1 MAGVKRQP
9 LRCPLLGLLGALLLL
24 LRAGAGMAAPAS
36 PVDPWAPFESPWFD
50 KVSSAEG
57 FPPAIVTALAQ
68 DREGLLWVG
77 TMVGL
82 ARYDGYRTQLFD
94 VRGEPVK
101 GLPDAYV
108 RCLLALPD
116 GGMLIGTNAG
126 GLVRFDPATNTFRV
140 YPGGPDGI
148 SDRKIFAL
156 ADDHAGGVWVA
167 TEQGLDHLDLR
178 SNAIR
183 HVDTGSDTA
192 PRNFSV
198 MQDRAGNLWL
208 GNNEG
213 LFVRHAGS
221 DRFERPAPPGD
232 AVVATVLENQIW
244 AIDEDSAGRL
254 WIGSGQAGAVYRGPH
269 GNWHPVPQFSGY
281 RKGAQHATVR
291 DFQEAAP
298 GTMWIATDGSGV
310 LAYRPGD
317 ASLQRIEH
325 DPAVPSSLPGDAVR
339 ALLHDHAG
347 NLWAATDLGLA
358 RAYLGD
364 RGAFSVLPSPLESN
378 MLSDTSVRGVYVDS
392 RGLVWIGL
400 SAGRIDV
407 IDLRAGQMR
416 HLRLGGT
423 QTLRDVQSFAEAADG
438 SIWVGTQGLAKVD
451 PHTFEISSS
460 VLPALENTPVLC
472 LRMDGNRLLIGTYD
486 GLFRYD
492 TGTGVLD
499 HIRHDPDDPTSLVS
513 NTVRQIL
520 KVGDEWWYST
530 SRGISI
536 APDSGASRG
545 FRTLTHREGDP
556 TSLPGD
562 SVSAATPGPRGH
574 LWVSTSGGLA
584 ESIGKN
590 PWRFSSIG
598 VAEGLLSDK
607 VTSALS
613 DGLGHIWA
621 STSSG
626 VARVD
631 AGSHAVRNLSSRDGL
646 HIRSYHYADAAAHA
660 PDGSLLFG
668 GLGGLTVIRPAIQID
683 DNDDAPLAITHAVLG
698 AVALPFGKL
707 PHDGDTITLDQRNRN
722 LRVDFSLL
730 DYRSPGETS
739 YSYRMTGLDDGWVD
753 IPAGAKPGANYTN
766 LAHGDYV
773 LYLRASTQGMYPR
786 TVESRL
792 LVKVAPRW
800 YETWYSKLAAVAL
813 LIGLVVLLVHL
824 RTLYLRRQALQLQ
837 RQINEHTR
845 DLRAANR
852 RLDELASTDGLTGIY
867 NRRRF
872 LELAQAECERSRE
885 QSICIALFDLDR
897 FKQVNDIH
905 GHLAGDAVIRGA
917 VAVIQRHCRQ
927 GDLLGRYGGEEFVL
941 CLPDTSVAQ
950 ASEIAER
957 ICAAMAG
964 TAVSYQDRPIQV
976 TVSIGVT
983 ALRQGESI
991 EQWLSRA
998 DKALYEAKRN
1008 GRNRYAVAS

>member
-1 MAGVKRQP
+1 
-9 LRCPLLGLLGALLLL
+9 
-24 LRAGAGMAAPAS
+24 
-36 PVDPWAPFESPWFD
+36 
-50 KVSSAEG
+50 
-57 FPPAIVTALAQ
+57 
-68 DREGLLWVG
+68 
-77 TMVGL
+77 
-82 ARYDGYRTQLFD
+82 
-94 VRGEPVK
+94 
-101 GLPDAYV
+101 
-108 RCLLALPD
+108 
-116 GGMLIGTNAG
+116 MLIGTNAG
-126 GLVRFDPATNTFRV
+126 GLVRFDPATNTFHT
-140 YPGGPDGI
+140 YPDGPEGV

-156 ADDHAGGVWVA
+156 ADDHAGGVWIA

-183 HVDTGSDTA
+183 HIDVGSEAA

-208 GNNEG
+208 GNNNG
-213 LFVRHAGS
+213 LLVRHAGS
-221 DRFERPAPPGD
+221 NHFERPSLPTD
-232 AVVATVLENQIW
+232 AAAATVLANQIW
-244 AIDEDSAGRL
+244 AIEEDRAGRL
-254 WIGSGQAGAVYRGPH
+254 WVGSGQAGAAYRDADGQ
-269 GNWHPVPQFSGY
+269 WHPVPGFSGY
-281 RKGAQHATVR
+281 RKGTQHATVR
-291 DFQEAAP
+291 DFQEAVP

-317 ASLQRIEH
+317 AAVQRIEH
-325 DPAVPSSLPGDAVR
+325 DPAMPSSLPGDAVR
-339 ALLHDHAG
+339 ALLHDRTG

-358 RAYLGD
+358 RTYLGN
-364 RGAFSVLPSPLESN
+364 RSAFSVLPSPLESN
-378 MLSDTSVRGVYVDS
+378 TLSDTSVRGVYVDS
-392 RGLVWIGL
+392 RGLIWIGL

-407 IDLRAGQMR
+407 IDLHAGRMR

-438 SIWVGTQGLAKVD
+438 SIWVGTQGLAKID
-451 PHTFEISSS
+451 PLTFEISSS
-460 VLPALENTPVLC
+460 VLPALENAPVLS
-472 LRMDGNRLLIGTYD
+472 LRLDGHRLLIGTYD
-486 GLFRYD
+486 GLYRYD
-492 TGTGVLD
+492 TRTHALD
-499 HIRHDPDDPTSLVS
+499 HIRHDPNDPTSLAS

-530 SRGISI
+530 SSGISI
-536 APDSGASRG
+536 ASDSLASRG
-545 FRTLTHREGDP
+545 FRNLGHREGDS
-556 TSLPGD
+556 TTLPGD
-562 SVSAATPGPRGH
+562 SVSAATLDPRGH

-584 ESIGKN
+584 ESVDKE

-613 DGLGHIWA
+613 DNLGHIWA
-621 STSSG
+621 STSNG
-626 VARVD
+626 VARID
-631 AGSHAVRNLSSRDGL
+631 ARSHAVRNLSSRDGL
-646 HIRSYHYADAAAHA
+646 HIHSYHYADAAAHA

-668 GLGGLTVIRPAIQID
+668 GLGGLTVIRPAIAVD
-683 DNDDAPLAITHAVLG
+683 DEDHAPLAITHAMAGTL
-698 AVALPFGKL
+698 ALPFGKL
-707 PHDGDTITLDQRNRN
+707 PRDGDEITLDQRNRS

-739 YSYRMTGLDDGWVD
+739 YSYRITGLDEDWVE
-753 IPAGAKPGANYTN
+753 IPLGAKPSANYTN

-786 TVESRL
+786 TVENRL
-792 LVKVAPRW
+792 RVKVAPRW
-800 YETWYSKLAAVAL
+800 YETWSSKLAAVVL

-872 LELAQAECERSRE
+872 LELARLECERSQE
-885 QSICIALFDLDR
+885 HSICIALFDLDR
-897 FKQVNDIH
+897 FKLINDTH
-905 GHLAGDAVIRGA
+905 GHLAGDTVIRGA
-917 VAVIQRHCRQ
+917 VDVIQRHCRQ

-941 CLPDTSVAQ
+941 CLPATSVTQ
-950 ASEIAER
+950 ASEIVER
-957 ICAAMAG
+957 ICDAMAG
-964 TAVSYQDRPIQV
+964 TAVRYQDQPIQV

-983 ALRQGESI
+983 ALHPGESI

>member
-1 MAGVKRQP
+1 VAGVKPRAP
-9 LRCPLLGLLGALLLL
+9 RRPWLGLLGAILLLFH
-24 LRAGAGMAAPAS
+24 AGAGMAAPA
-36 PVDPWAPFESPWFD
+36 DPWAPFEAPWFD
-50 KVSSAEG
+50 KVSTAEG
-57 FPPAIVTALAQ
+57 FPPTIVTALAQ

-94 VRGEPVK
+94 IRGELGK

-108 RCLLALPD
+108 RCLLVLPH

-126 GLVRFDPATNTFRV
+126 GLVRFDPATNTFHT
-140 YPGGPDGI
+140 YPTGPGGV

-156 ADDHAGGVWVA
+156 ADDHAGGVWIA

-183 HVDTGSDTA
+183 QVDTGSGTA

-208 GNNEG
+208 GNNNG
-213 LFVRHAGS
+213 LFVRRAGT
-221 DRFERPAPPGD
+221 DHFERPASPAD
-232 AVVATVLENQIW
+232 ATAATVLTNQIW

-254 WIGSGQAGAVYRGPH
+254 WAGSGQAGAVYRDPDGQ
-269 GNWHPVPQFSGY
+269 WHPVPGFSGY
-281 RKGAQHATVR
+281 SRGTQHATVR
-291 DFQEAAP
+291 DFQEAMP

-310 LAYRPGD
+310 LAYRPGE
-317 ASLQRIEH
+317 ASLRKIEH
-325 DPAVPSSLPGDAVR
+325 DPAVPSSLPGDSVR
-339 ALLHDHAG
+339 ALLHDRAG
-347 NLWAATDLGLA
+347 NLWAATDLGLT
-358 RAYLGD
+358 RTYLGD
-364 RGAFSVLPSPLESN
+364 RGAFSVLPSPLEPN
-378 MLSDTSVRGVYVDS
+378 TLSDTSVRGVYVDS
-392 RGLVWIGL
+392 RGLIWIGL

-407 IDLRAGQMR
+407 IDLHTGQMR

-423 QTLRDVQSFAEAADG
+423 QTLRDVQAFAEAPDG
-438 SIWVGTQGLAKVD
+438 WIWVGTQGLARID
-451 PHTFEISSS
+451 PNTFAISSS
-460 VLPALENTPVLC
+460 VLPALENVPVLS
-472 LRMDGNRLLIGTYD
+472 LRPDGDRLLIGTYD
-486 GLFRYD
+486 GLYRYD
-492 TGTGVLD
+492 TGTHMLD
-499 HIRHDPDDPTSLVS
+499 HIRHDPNDPTSLAS

-536 APDSGASRG
+536 ASDSGASRG
-545 FRTLTHREGDP
+545 FRNLSHREGDP
-556 TSLPGD
+556 AALPGD
-562 SVSAATPGPRGH
+562 SVSATTVGPQGH

-584 ESIGKN
+584 ESIGQA

-598 VAEGLLSDK
+598 VNEGLLSDK
-607 VTSALS
+607 VTSALA
-613 DGLGHIWA
+613 DDLGHIWA
-621 STSSG
+621 STSNG
-626 VARVD
+626 IARVD
-631 AGSHAVRNLSSRDGL
+631 ARSHAVRNLGSRDGL
-646 HIRSYHYADAAAHA
+646 HIRSYHYADAAAQTR
-660 PDGSLLFG
+660 DGSLLFG
-668 GLGGLTVIRPAIQID
+668 GLGGLTVIRPAIQVD
-683 DNDDAPLAITHAVLG
+683 DEDDAPLAITHAVLG
-698 AVALPFGKL
+698 TMVLPFGKL

-722 LRVDFSLL
+722 LRLDFSLL

-739 YSYRMTGLDDGWVD
+739 YSYRMTGLDEGWID
-753 IPAGAKPGANYTN
+753 IPVGAKPSANYTN
-766 LAHGDYV
+766 LAHGNYV
-773 LYLRASTQGMYPR
+773 LYLRANTQGMYPR

-800 YETWYSKLAAVAL
+800 YETWVSKLAAVAL
-813 LIGLVVLLVHL
+813 LIGLMLLLVHL

-845 DLRAANR
+845 DLRAANQ

-872 LELAQAECERSRE
+872 LELARLECERSRE
-885 QSICIALFDLDR
+885 HSICIALFDLDR
-897 FKQVNDIH
+897 FKLINDTH
-905 GHLAGDAVIRGA
+905 GHLAGDTVIRGA
-917 VAVIQRHCRQ
+917 VEVIQRHCRQ
-927 GDLLGRYGGEEFVL
+927 RDLLGRYGGEEFVL
-941 CLPDTSVAQ
+941 CLPDTSVDQ

-964 TAVSYQDRPIQV
+964 TAVPYQDRPIHV

-983 ALRQGESI
+983 ALHPGESI

>member
-24 LRAGAGMAAPAS
+24 LRAGAGMAAPA
-36 PVDPWAPFESPWFD
+36 DPWAPFESPWFD

-126 GLVRFDPATNTFRV
+126 GLVRFDPATNTFHV

-339 ALLHDHAG
+339 ALLHDRAG

-556 TSLPGD
+556 ASLPGD

-730 DYRSPGETS
+730 DYRSPRRNLVQLPHDRPGRRLGRHPGRRQTRRELHQPRARRLRAVS
-739 YSYRMTGLDDGWVD
+739 ARQHAGHVPAHGRKPPAREGRPPLVRDLVQQAGRGRAADRPGGAAGASAHALPA
-753 IPAGAKPGANYTN
+753 PAGAAAAATDQRAHARPARRQPAPGRAGQHRRAHRHLQPAPLPGA
-766 LAHGDYV
+766 GPG
-773 LYLRASTQGMYPR
+773 GMR
-786 TVESRL
+786 TVARAIHL
-792 LVKVAPRW
+792 HR
-800 YETWYSKLAAVAL
+800 AVRPGPL
-813 LIGLVVLLVHL
+813 
-824 RTLYLRRQALQLQ
+824 QAGQ
-837 RQINEHTR
+837 RHPWPP
-845 DLRAANR
+845 
-852 RLDELASTDGLTGIY
+852 
-867 NRRRF
+867 RRRRRDPRRGGGDPAP
-872 LELAQAECERSRE
+872 LP
-885 QSICIALFDLDR
+885 
-897 FKQVNDIH
+897 
-905 GHLAGDAVIRGA
+905 AG
-917 VAVIQRHCRQ
+917 
-927 GDLLGRYGGEEFVL
+927 
-941 CLPDTSVAQ
+941 
-950 ASEIAER
+950 
-957 ICAAMAG
+957 
-964 TAVSYQDRPIQV
+964 
-976 TVSIGVT
+976 
-983 ALRQGESI
+983 
-991 EQWLSRA
+991 
-998 DKALYEAKRN
+998 
-1008 GRNRYAVAS
+1008 